1 MGKKDKK
8 KVFRKKKTIFQ
19 KGLSFIKTFDIYGK
33 NIVLTYNGD
42 DKYRTH
48 IGGVTSLIV
57 GAIILAYVGY
67 LFHIMFNKND
77 TSFSTTSL
85 LNDVITDNEILTPA
99 EEGFDFAFT
108 FKSNGIDYLAD
119 STYFTFTMKQVKQQW
134 VNTTGSSTTKRTKDD
149 VPFSICRDNFS
160 YDDQSEVQ
168 RLGIDN
174 YYWPTIDDYSVAGT
188 FYSPNFH
195 YIEIKLNK
203 CQGTGCKT
211 DAEIEAAMKVTRFS
225 MAIVNTVID
234 LKNYENSIQNT
245 IDDGLFWDLVPSLRK
260 RTDIFI
266 RKNEAEFEDKYFQL
280 GFPQE
285 HEFFQVVERTDSF
298 EAESDDG
305 DILSLYFRYDK
316 TSDIYERQIFSFAE
330 LLGQAGGFYGALFA
344 GGSLL
349 IFIFSERLFVSSV
362 LKKIYQIDTWQE
374 REMLTK
380 KKEKFD
386 DNDKL

>member
-1 MGKKDKK
+1 
-8 KVFRKKKTIFQ
+8 
-19 KGLSFIKTFDIYGK
+19 
-33 NIVLTYNGD
+33 
-42 DKYRTH
+42 
-48 IGGVTSLIV
+48 
-57 GAIILAYVGY
+57 
-67 LFHIMFNKND
+67 
-77 TSFSTTSL
+77 
-85 LNDVITDNEILTPA
+85 
-99 EEGFDFAFT
+99 
-108 FKSNGIDYLAD
+108 
-119 STYFTFTMKQVKQQW
+119 
-134 VNTTGSSTTKRTKDD
+134 
-149 VPFSICRDNFS
+149 
-160 YDDQSEVQ
+160 
-168 RLGIDN
+168 
-174 YYWPTIDDYSVAGT
+174 
-188 FYSPNFH
+188 
-195 YIEIKLNK
+195 
-203 CQGTGCKT
+203 
-211 DAEIEAAMKVTRFS
+211 
-225 MAIVNTVID
+225 
-234 LKNYENSIQNT
+234 
-245 IDDGLFWDLVPSLRK
+245 LFWDLVPSLRK